1 MWNAVWGTKELVRR
15 IKMRSRKAGVYL
27 TSETEEDRYLPEG
40 PRLMTLDGKKVLAW
54 VNIQRGANDK
64 TGTIFAHYLEGTR
77 KLLCLPCPGRPGFI
91 LPLDGGDRALVGV
104 EKELRIANLAAGTW
118 SEPLARIP
126 DDNPRTIIN
135 DAEIVPGGKAVV
147 FGTKDTIFKEQIANL
162 YLYTIA
168 DNRVSLLADKQ
179 LCSNGKVFHSDS
191 QGLILFDIDTP
202 TRKVVRYRLDLGA
215 RTAKPDGVAIDLA
228 DQIGF
233 PDGMCDAGNG
243 TVIIAFYNPEFAE
256 AGMAVRFNLST
267 GEAIEEWLTPGSPRV
282 TCPVVDGK
290 RLILTTAV
298 EGMPTEMLAK
308 CPNAGCLFVADAEL
322 ANLPSSEVVRL

>member
-1 MWNAVWGTKELVRR
+1 MS
-15 IKMRSRKAGVYL
+15 IAG
-27 TSETEEDRYLPEG
+27 
-40 PRLMTLDGKKVLAW
+40 KNVLAW
-54 VNIQRGANDK
+54 VNIQRGLNDQ
-64 TGTIFAHYLEGTR
+64 TGTIFAHYLEETR
-77 KLLCLPCPGRPGFI
+77 EDLSLPCPGRPGFI
-91 LPLDGGDRALVGV
+91 LPLKDGDRALVGV
-104 EKELRIANLAAGTW
+104 EKELRICNLTTSAW

-147 FGTKDTIFKEQIANL
+147 FGTKDTSFKEQIANL
-162 YLYTIA
+162 YLYTVA

-191 QGLILFDIDTP
+191 QGPILFDIDTP
-202 TRKVVRYRLDLGA
+202 TRKVVRYRLDLSA
-215 RTAKPDGVAIDLA
+215 RTATPNGVALDLA

-233 PDGMCDAGNG
+233 PDGMCDSGNG

-256 AGMAVRFNLST
+256 AGRAVRFSLST

-282 TCPVVDGK
+282 TCPLVDGK
-290 RLILTTAV
+290 RLILTTAT
-298 EGMPTEMLAK
+298 EGMPAEMQAK

-322 ANLPSSEVVRL
+322 ANLPVGEVVRL